1 MKEVS
6 RLLSLQQ
13 LTTTPYHPMCNGL
26 VERFHA
32 TLKVYVNEVVNLY
45 HANMLKQY
53 VERQNMASHRL
64 MSAETTTSVNEDDDT
79 EGFLLDDCAFPMARQ
94 PDSYNDVSISDTFTS
109 GQRSEV
115 ETLIEQYPEVLSSL
129 PGRTD
134 QIQHDIKLLPS
145 EPIRSKGNPI
155 PYKTR
160 DVMEAEI
167 QEMIDLD
174 VTEPSI
180 SPYSSPVVLVPKKD
194 DWVRFCMNIRKV
206 NKVMQNQCQIW
217 KKS

>member
-1 MKEVS
+1 
-6 RLLSLQQ
+6 
-13 LTTTPYHPMCNGL
+13 MCNGL

-45 HANMLKQY
+45 HSNMLKQY

-64 MSAETTTSVNEDDDT
+64 MSAETTASVNEDDDT
-79 EGFLLDDCAFPMARQ
+79 EEFLLDDFAFPMARQ

-109 GQRSEV
+109 EQRSDV
-115 ETLIEQYPEVLSSL
+115 ETLKEQYPEVLPSL

-145 EPIRSKGNPI
+145 EPIRSKGYPI

-174 VTEPSI
+174 VIEP
-180 SPYSSPVVLVPKKD
+180 
-194 DWVRFCMNIRKV
+194 
-206 NKVMQNQCQIW
+206 
-217 KKS
+217 